1 MFALISGLFF
11 IAGTASILSFISLY
25 VYELPTHHCP
35 FCLLQKEYG
44 RIGYPLYASLFGSAL
59 AGTGVGILIPF
70 GRMKSLSDILP
81 GIQKKLAA
89 FSLSLAL
96 LFCLIVLFVMM
107 RSTLK
112 LF

>member
-1 MFALISGLFF
+1 M
-11 IAGTASILSFISLY
+11 LS
-25 VYELPTHHCP
+25 
-35 FCLLQKEYG
+35 
-44 RIGYPLYASLFGSAL
+44 
-59 AGTGVGILIPF
+59 GVGILIPF

-81 GIQKKLAA
+81 GIQKRLAA
-89 FSLSLAL
+89 FSLFLAL